1 MSSVRVLLVD
11 DFEPWRRFCSS
22 RLQEQPE
29 LLIICEAVD
38 GLDAVQKAK
47 ELQPELILL
56 DIGLPKLDGIAAAR
70 RIRLLAPHSK
80 ILFVSQESSPEVVQE
95 AFNLGARGFV
105 VKSSAE
111 NDLMAAVNHIIMG
124 KRFASGGLVIDN
136 LTIPIL
142 MLSGDE
148 PS

>member
-11 DFEPWRRFCSS
+11 DFEPWRQFCSS

-47 ELQPELILL
+47 ELQPDLILL
-56 DIGLPKLDGIAAAR
+56 DIGLPGLDGIAAAR
-70 RIRLLAPHSK
+70 RIRWLAPHSK